1 MPKDINLTE
10 LFNAQLAENLKVAD
24 KIVDLRNLAQSERF
38 TELAELANE
47 ALNLLVNSP
56 LENNFFKHVALQVPC
71 RYNPRF
77 DRFCEFC

>member
-56 LENNFFKHVALQVPC
+56 LENNFFKLQS
-71 RYNPRF
+71 
-77 DRFCEFC
+77 DKEFLGE